1 MRCGSEVLKG
11 KGVIN
16 MKTDQLSTTRY
27 YNHHPNTLLRE
38 PGMGYLR
45 ELTLLE
51 QFHSFYYL
59 SQVALSSQLGT
70 PMVQVLP
77 SRPLQQPPPQGTS

>member
-1 MRCGSEVLKG
+1 
-11 KGVIN
+11 

-27 YNHHPNTLLRE
+27 YSHHMNTLLRE
-38 PGMGYLR
+38 PGKGYPR
-45 ELTLLE
+45 ELTPLE

-59 SQVALSSQLGT
+59 SQVALSSQIGT

-77 SRPLQQPPPQGTS
+77 SRPLQQPLPQCTS